1 MFRFFARAR
10 YWLVALLG
18 LVVAGPILAQIAPK
32 DTVNV
37 PRKVPRRV
45 ERAVERRAAR
55 AVKRLDLADTAQWAK
70 RDTLAELDTFSVF
83 RKLWAR
89 PRPQALRLGTDLT
102 YWLQGALAAPFGP
115 NSLVTN
121 ASRFYGNVQRF
132 EGTLE
137 VPFNDNLYFL
147 VADFGYGYVNRV
159 NRLLP
164 QTSFQYENRGTFF
177 RIGGEINLLQ
187 KTFDDESISI
197 GFRYAQANFSHE
209 LFYFGSSRPWGYF
222 YNALAEDDSI
232 KIKDSFRGE
241 FPTEQLT
248 ARWFELTTGLRV
260 SVWRGLFL
268 GYTLRV
274 KTGLNIR
281 GEDRLLANEL
291 PGYGAVRANVKISFN
306 YHVYYQFPFKKGP
319 PGRR

>member
-1 MFRFFARAR
+1 
-10 YWLVALLG
+10 LALLG
-18 LVVAGPILAQIAPK
+18 LAWAGPAVAQNTPK

-55 AVKRLDLADTAQWAK
+55 AVKRLDLADTVKWAS
-70 RDTLAELDTFSVF
+70 RDSLAEPDTFSVF
-83 RKLWAR
+83 RKLWAK

-115 NSLVTN
+115 SDLGRN

-147 VADFGYGYVNRV
+147 VADLGYGYVNRV
-159 NRLLP
+159 NRDLP
-164 QTSFQYENRGTFF
+164 QTSFQYQNGGTFF
-177 RIGGEINLLQ
+177 RIGGDINLLQ
-187 KTFDDESISI
+187 KAFDDESISI
-197 GFRYAQANFSHE
+197 GFRYARANFSHE
-209 LFYFGSSRPWGYF
+209 LLYFGSSLPWGYV
-222 YNALAEDDSI
+222 YNALVSSDSARI
-232 KIKDSFRGE
+232 NNSYQGAI
-241 FPTEQLT
+241 PTEQLA

-260 SVWRGLFL
+260 SVWRGLVL

-291 PGYGAVRANVKISFN
+291 PGFGAVRANVKISFN
-306 YHVYYQFPFKKGP
+306 YHVYYQFSFKKSP
-319 PGRR
+319 PGRK